1 MLACYCYLCASTT
14 SFSAHWLV
22 LRKLFTKNLEKA
34 SRLLGKE
41 GRSLRQEGSWNTGV
55 ADKSSHGSEATA
67 EVLYSSAVAW
77 QLLHITTQW
86 L

>member
-55 ADKSSHGSEATA
+55 ADIKAAMGVRPLQRFCTA
-67 EVLYSSAVAW
+67 
-77 QLLHITTQW
+77 LL
-86 L
+86 

>member
-1 MLACYCYLCASTT
+1 M
-14 SFSAHWLV
+14 V

-55 ADKSSHGSEATA
+55 ADIKAAMGVRPLQRFCTA
-67 EVLYSSAVAW
+67 
-77 QLLHITTQW
+77 LL
-86 L
+86 